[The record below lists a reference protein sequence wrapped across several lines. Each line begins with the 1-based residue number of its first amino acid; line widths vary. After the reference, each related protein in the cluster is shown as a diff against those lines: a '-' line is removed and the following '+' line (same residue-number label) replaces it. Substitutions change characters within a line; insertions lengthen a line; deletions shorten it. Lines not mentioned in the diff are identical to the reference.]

1 MKSQIRVWMPMLALG
16 LAACAQQPAQ
26 QSAPSATPAAPPPA
40 AAPAPAPAPAAAPA
54 AAKPAPATAAP
65 AAKPAAPPPAW
76 QQGRPAALA
85 NSTLAPVA
93 GRMTATPPTEIAVDK
108 LQVPPGFKVEL
119 WAHGM
124 PGARAMVRGDKG
136 KIYIGT
142 RGIGRV
148 YEVTDNGNERTSR
161 VVVDKLNQPAGV
173 EFRKGS
179 LYVMAIDKMLRFD
192 GIETNANAQPVDMT
206 AAFNLPKEQHHNWKY
221 IKFGPDGKLYVPFG
235 APCNICVPGD
245 EYAQIRR
252 YNADGSGMEVL
263 ARGVRNTVGFDWHPQ
278 TKQLWFTDHG
288 RDWMGDNGPED
299 ELNRLTKAGQN
310 FGFPYCHANGVADQD
325 VKKDNPCAGVT
336 LPVTTMGPHA
346 AVMGIKFYTGKMF
359 PAQYRNVAFVAR
371 KGSWN
376 RTEKFGYDVV
386 TVTTDKNGK
395 NPKVTPF
402 LTGFLDAKTQ
412 AFVGRP
418 AYLMQMPDGSMLVS
432 DEQMGAIYRI
442 SYAKKA

>member
-1 MKSQIRVWMPMLALG
+1 MRFQYILS
-16 LAACAQQPAQ
+16 AAVAATFASAAIAQQPA
-26 QSAPSATPAAPPPA
+26 
-40 AAPAPAPAPAAAPA
+40 APATPAAAPA
-54 AAKPAPATAAP
+54 AP
-65 AAKPAAPPPAW
+65 AAAAAAPPPAW
-76 QQGRPAALA
+76 QQGRSADQASSP
-85 NSTLAPVA
+85 LAPVA
-93 GRMTATPPTEIAVDK
+93 GRMTATPPSDIAIDK

-119 WAHGM
+119 WAHSM
-124 PGARAMVRGDKG
+124 PGARAMARGDKG

-148 YEVTDNGNERTSR
+148 YEVTDNGTERTSR
-161 VVVDKLNQPAGV
+161 VVVDKLNQPAGI

-206 AAFNLPKEQHHNWKY
+206 TAFNLPKEQHHNWKY

-235 APCNICVPGD
+235 APCNICVPPTD

-252 YNADGSGMEVL
+252 YNADGTGMEVI

-299 ELNRLTKAGQN
+299 ELNRITKTGLN

-325 VKKDNPCAGVT
+325 IKKDNPCADVT

-359 PAQYRNVAFVAR
+359 PAQYKNVAFVAR

-386 TVTTDKNGK
+386 TVTAGKDGK
-395 NPKVTPF
+395 NPKITPF
-402 LTGFLDAKTQ
+402 LTGFLDAKSQ